1 MEKILFLL
9 IVISTISSCS
19 TNTSRETNGF
29 IEIKGKKQHF
39 LDKGAGDPPVIF
51 ITGSGSWLEHFDSVQ
66 TIIAQSN
73 RTISYDKP
81 GIGKSE
87 MIYEPRTLENMTYH
101 LRQILD
107 ERKVNQP
114 VILVGHSL
122 GGMIARYF
130 EIKFPN
136 RVAGMV
142 LIDPGDEY
150 LTNEVR
156 KVKSEKWNNFLD
168 SLRSV
173 MISDTTSSIGQREEL
188 RYDQKIDSV
197 LRTVRT
203 STKIPVIL
211 IESTKLAEDDL
222 ITEDVIEIK
231 KKGYRRLQQEQI
243 PHMTIVSTDKSG
255 HFIQLDEPHLV
266 IDAIRQ
272 VIKELDKRQ

>member
-1 MEKILFLL
+1 MKILAYILTL
-9 IVISTISSCS
+9 VLAMTSC
-19 TNTSRETNGF
+19 TTKNTQDTF
-29 IEIKGKKQHF
+29 DFVKIKGKKQRVF
-39 LDKGAGDPPVIF
+39 DVGEGNPPVIF
-51 ITGSGSWLEHFDSVQ
+51 IMGSGSWLEHFDSVQ
-66 TIIAQSN
+66 TVIAQSN

-87 MIYEPRTLENMTYH
+87 MIDEPRTLENMTDH

-107 ERKVNQP
+107 ERKINHP

-142 LIDPGDEY
+142 LVDPADEY
-150 LTNEVR
+150 LSKEIR
-156 KVKSEKWNNFLD
+156 KVQSEKLNNYLD
-168 SLRSV
+168 SLLSA
-173 MISDTTSSIGQREEL
+173 MQKDTTLSIGQREEI
-188 RYDQKIDSV
+188 RYYENVDSV
-197 LRTVRT
+197 LRTVKT

-211 IESTKLAEDDL
+211 IESNKIVEEDFM
-222 ITEDVIEIK
+222 TEDVTEVK
-231 KKGYRRLQQEQI
+231 KNVYRRLQQEQI

-266 IDAIRQ
+266 INAIRQ
-272 VIKELDKRQ
+272 VIKELDKGH